1 MLSKIADFILFILKW
16 PAAILM
22 LTFIPSLILSYNFFN
37 FYTFKFAML
46 GAGAAFYV
54 FILLTAGRNIC
65 FSMQIISHELTHVLF
80 ALLTFHSVGRV
91 RLNPD
96 DSGGS
101 MVLKGRGN
109 WLITLAPY
117 FFPLFAFFYMLIMPW
132 LLRSTGEHW
141 LVYAIFGYFVAY
153 YWATVL
159 SQVHVK
165 QTDII
170 KEGYLFS
177 TILIIAGNLYVTGL
191 LFAFNGHLWA
201 GLIKYSDKVWQ
212 HWLKVLPL
220 LSDLI
225 RQYM

>member
-1 MLSKIADFILFILKW
+1 MFAKFVDYTLLMLKW
-16 PAAILM
+16 PVAIL
-22 LTFIPSLILSYNFFN
+22 LATFIPSLVQSYNFFD

-46 GAGAAFYV
+46 GAGVAFYV

-65 FSMQIISHELTHVLF
+65 FSMQIISHELTHVFF
-80 ALLTFHSVGRV
+80 ALLTFHNVGRV

-117 FFPLFAFFYMLIMPW
+117 FFPLFAFFYMLLMPW
-132 LLRSTGEHW
+132 LLLTTGNHW
-141 LVYAIFGYFVAY
+141 LVHVIFGYFIAY

-159 SQVHVK
+159 SQVHIK

-170 KEGYLFS
+170 KEGYFFS
-177 TILIIAGNLYVTGL
+177 TIIIIAGNLYITGL
-191 LFAFNGHLWA
+191 LFAFNGHLWG
-201 GLIKYSDKVWQ
+201 GLIKYSTRVWH
-212 HWLKVLPL
+212 HWLHFMPL

-225 RQYM
+225 GQYM

>member
-1 MLSKIADFILFILKW
+1 MSRIVDLILFIMKW
-16 PAAILM
+16 PLALLM
-22 LTFIPSLILSYNFFN
+22 LSFIPALVQSYHFFN

-46 GAGAAFYV
+46 GVGIAFYV

-65 FSMQIISHELTHVLF
+65 SSMQIISHELTHVFF

-109 WLITLAPY
+109 WLITLSPY
-117 FFPLFAFFYMLIMPW
+117 FFPLFAFFYMLVMPW
-132 LLRSTGEHW
+132 LLRTTGGHW

-159 SQVHVK
+159 SQVHAK

-170 KEGYLFS
+170 KEGYLYS
-177 TILIIAGNLYVTGL
+177 TILIVAGNLYVTGL
-191 LFAFNGHLWA
+191 LFTFNGHLWG
-201 GLIKYSDKVWQ
+201 GLFRYSLRVWQ
-212 HWLKVLPL
+212 LWLKDFSIV
-220 LSDLI
+220 SGFI
-225 RQYM
+225 G